1 MAPKISTYNIH
12 DTKYKAETAHRQAP
26 KLIISFV
33 LNIKITNFFLAFWRF
48 GTHNKTVLKRVLRA
62 GLKKPRSFSKIQ
74 NNIKRSKLMS
84 FESMP
89 RQDLLLAIDSLAQ
102 EKMIDKETV
111 IESLEAAIAKIA
123 KHKYGEEFNIVANID
138 RKNGSIHVKRLFDV
152 IESPESAGD
161 EYDPNTMLTVAQAK
175 KYAQNPS
182 VGDVVEDMLPEP
194 EFGRMAFQTARQI
207 MTARVRDAE
216 KGRQYEEFKD
226 NIGDIVNGVVKR
238 IEFGNVF
245 VDINGKAEGYIKN
258 TELIP
263 GEKLAVGDRVRA
275 LIMDVVRSN
284 SGPQIFLTRTH
295 PSFMEKLF
303 TQEVPEIYEGVIK
316 IKSVSRAPGSHA
328 KIAVE
333 TQDPS
338 IDAVGMTVGIKG
350 TRIQPVINECHGEKI
365 DVILYSEDP
374 AVFIVN
380 AMQPAKVAKIIVD
393 EDTHTAAV
401 VVTEDQQSLAI
412 GRRGQNVRLASQLT
426 GWNIDVMSESEEQER
441 RAKEF
446 KEKTELFTRAL
457 DVDETIAQL
466 LITEGFRTIEEIA
479 YVAQSELESIEG
491 FNTEL
496 ATELQNRAKNY
507 LTKIEQDY
515 FDNGHKMGM
524 QDDLLNFDFIKRPVI
539 MKLGES
545 DIKSL
550 SDLADLAADELV
562 EILGEDTMSHR
573 LAERIVM
580 KARELA
586 YGIIPEEDAE

>member
-1 MAPKISTYNIH
+1 M
-12 DTKYKAETAHRQAP
+12 
-26 KLIISFV
+26 SFKGGV
-33 LNIKITNFFLAFWRF
+33 E
-48 GTHNKTVLKRVLRA
+48 
-62 GLKKPRSFSKIQ
+62 KPRSFSKIKD
-74 NNIKRSKLMS
+74 NIKRSKQMS

-138 RKNGSIHVKRLFDV
+138 RKNGSIHVKRLFTV
-152 IESPESAGD
+152 IESPESVGD
-161 EYDPNTMLTVAQAK
+161 EYDQNTMLTVAQAK

-182 VGDVVEDMLPEP
+182 IGDVVEDMLPEP

-295 PSFMEKLF
+295 PMFMEKLF
-303 TQEVPEIYEGVIK
+303 TQEVPEIYEGIIK

-393 EDTHTAAV
+393 EDTHTAAI

-426 GWNIDVMSESEEQER
+426 GWNIDVMSEAEEQER

-446 KEKTELFTRAL
+446 KEKTELFTTAL

-507 LTKIEQDY
+507 LAKIEQDY

-524 QDDLLNFDFIKRPVI
+524 SDDLLNFDFIKRPII

-573 LAERIVM
+573 LAERVVM

-586 YGIIPEEDAE
+586 YGITQEEDAE